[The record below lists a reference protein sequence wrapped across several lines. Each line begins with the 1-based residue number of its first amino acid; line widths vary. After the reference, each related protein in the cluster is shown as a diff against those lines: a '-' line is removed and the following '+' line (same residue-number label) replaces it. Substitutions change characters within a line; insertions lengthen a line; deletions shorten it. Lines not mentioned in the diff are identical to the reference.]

1 MSMAARTDWSIQDIA
16 RLTGTTSRTL
26 RHYGDIGLLEPTRV
40 AANGYRRYDERAL
53 VRLQRILLLRDL
65 GLGLAAIA
73 RVLDE
78 EPDAVGALGR
88 HRDDLVREKNRIDR
102 QIASIDTTIRKMRR
116 GEGLMAEEMLDGFAP
131 ERHETEVS
139 ERWGTRAYASGA
151 DWWNGKSADEK
162 REFQDAQAEIAY
174 DFVAAAA
181 AGLAAHSAE
190 VQSIVE
196 RHVAWLSEVPGTPG
210 YPKGPDAD
218 YLVGLGELYVA
229 DPRFATGYTAGAQD
243 ATGLVR
249 DALAFY
255 AENAA
260 RR

>member
-1 MSMAARTDWSIQDIA
+1 MSRAPRTDWSIQEIA

-26 RHYGDIGLLEPTRV
+26 RHYGDIGLLPPTRV
-40 AANGYRRYDERAL
+40 ASNGYRRYDQPAL
-53 VRLQRILLLRDL
+53 VRLQRILLLRNL
-65 GLGLAAIA
+65 GLGLTAIA

-78 EPDAVGALGR
+78 EPDAVGALTR
-88 HRDDLVREKNRIDR
+88 HRDDLVHEKNRIDR

-131 ERHETEVS
+131 EQHETEVS
-139 ERWGTRAYASGA
+139 ERWGAAAYSSGA
-151 DWWNGKSADEK
+151 DWWNAKSADEK
-162 REFQDAQAEIAY
+162 RAFQSAQAGIAA
-174 DFVAAAA
+174 DFVSAAA
-181 AGLAAHSAE
+181 AGRPVESAE
-190 VQSIVE
+190 VQAIAE
-196 RHVAWLSEVPGTPG
+196 RHVAWLSQVPGTPG
-210 YPKGPDAD
+210 YPNGPETD

-229 DPRFATGYTAGAQD
+229 DPRFATAYEAGGHD
-243 ATGLVR
+243 AARFVR